1 MSILVKEGEYP
12 GPNIIRSVQ
21 NNSWGTTFGKGKA
34 SNLFHRHTKLVYEE
48 ADILHSSSPFTKRSI
63 SVFPMELCS

>member
-1 MSILVKEGEYP
+1 MSILMKEGEYP

-21 NNSWGTTFGKGKA
+21 DNCRGAAFGKGKA
-34 SNLFHRHTKLVYEE
+34 SNLFDRHPKLVYED

-63 SVFPMELCS
+63 SVSPMEL